1 MNWFRYVFL
10 ALILVCA
17 VSLLSLLAP
26 DSKSSDR
33 RFRIYIASVVAVGAI
48 ICVLFQ
54 ALVPTSIES
63 AGEKTEVAGT
73 HSLASLKTESSL
85 SGATALS
92 FGYLTLTD
100 EYVLMV
106 KQDDGGYRRRCYP
119 AKTVV
124 VYEDT
129 DAEDARV
136 ETVNSYEIVRLNY
149 ALPIVGEWS
158 RDQLSFSRQ
167 ETRIHVPQGSI
178 TQGEYDFSYCA
189 GSVIGRFSKA
199 VVRSPFFD
207 VLLPPRSCIPVY
219 IQLYYM

>member
-1 MNWFRYVFL
+1 ML
-10 ALILVCA
+10 PC
-17 VSLLSLLAP
+17 
-26 DSKSSDR
+26 
-33 RFRIYIASVVAVGAI
+33 
-48 ICVLFQ
+48 
-54 ALVPTSIES
+54 
-63 AGEKTEVAGT
+63 
-73 HSLASLKTESSL
+73 
-85 SGATALS
+85 
-92 FGYLTLTD
+92 
-100 EYVLMV
+100 
-106 KQDDGGYRRRCYP
+106 
-119 AKTVV
+119 KTVV
-124 VYEDT
+124 VYEDA

>member
-17 VSLLSLLAP
+17 VSLLSLLAL

-63 AGEKTEVAGT
+63 ASEKTEIAGT

-92 FGYLTLTD
+92 FGYLTSTD

-106 KQDDGGYRRRCYP
+106 KQDDRGYRRRCYP
-119 AKTVV
+119 AETVV
-124 VYEDT
+124 VYEDA

-158 RDQLSFSRQ
+158 RNQLFFSRQ

-178 TQGEYDFSYCA
+178 TQGEYDFS
-189 GSVIGRFSKA
+189 
-199 VVRSPFFD
+199 
-207 VLLPPRSCIPVY
+207 
-219 IQLYYM
+219 